1 MMMDKIIIAAVS
13 QNNVIGKNDS
23 IPWHSREELQ
33 HFKRTTMGYPI
44 IMGRKTFE
52 SIGKPLKGR
61 VNIVITRNIDFG
73 NDIEGIKKFY
83 NLKDAIDFC
92 ETHHYEKVFFIGGEK
107 IYKIAINIAD
117 VLLIT
122 RMNFKIQGDTFFP
135 EINSLQ
141 WQLVEE
147 ISYNEF
153 TVQKFVRKK

>member
-1 MMMDKIIIAAVS
+1 MEKIIIAAVS
-13 QNNVIGKNDS
+13 QNNVIGKNGS

-61 VNIVITRNIDFG
+61 VNIVITRNPNFG
-73 NDIEGIKKFY
+73 NDIEGIEKFY

-92 ETHHYEKVFFIGGEK
+92 ETHNYEKVFFIGGEK
-107 IYKIAINIAD
+107 IYKIAVNIAD
-117 VLLIT
+117 ILLIT
-122 RMNFKIQGDTFFP
+122 RMNFEIQGDTFFP
-135 EINSLQ
+135 GINPLQ
-141 WQLVEE
+141 WQLMEE
-147 ISYNEF
+147 ILYDEF